1 MPTGLIDIERDQ
13 GFQSTIAHCYTLEVE
28 QLRANKNKQG
38 HYILFGFNA
47 QPQGENLS
55 NSGIN
60 QHEQHET
67 FSSETTSHVSNI

>member
-13 GFQSTIAHCYTLEVE
+13 SFQLTIATHLKLSI
-28 QLRANKNKQG
+28 QFRAKKNKQG